1 MPGLLRPASV
11 PPTVVGVGVVKTASI
26 KITIIRSDVSADR
39 REIELSTPAAED
51 LVAAEL
57 VAARKEGRNL
67 TGFPGAIPG
76 SMAEAYQIQEL
87 AMSRWQDALVG
98 WKIGYISADR
108 RTAGDPDR
116 LVGPI
121 WRQQCHLSEEHIS
134 AAEVGIFVAGF
145 AAVEA
150 ELVIRLA
157 QDLPVH
163 DGGWTAQEATDLE
176 QNVLVG
182 VEVAS
187 SPIPEINSL
196 GPTVIAADFGNNN
209 GLVLGSVLADWPG
222 GAPVQLA
229 CYVDGQLLG
238 EGSAENLPGG
248 IHHGLATALNILA
261 GRGRPVRAGTIFAT
275 GAITGIHPIGPGQHC
290 RVEVR
295 GGGSAVLRT
304 VDARTLLR
312 R

>member
-1 MPGLLRPASV
+1 M
-11 PPTVVGVGVVKTASI
+11 
-26 KITIIRSDVSADR
+26 
-39 REIELSTPAAED
+39 STPAAED
-51 LVAAEL
+51 IVAAEL
-57 VAARKEGRNL
+57 VAARREGRSL
-67 TGFPGAIPG
+67 TGFPGVIPA

-87 AMSRWQDALVG
+87 AMSRWQDSLVG

-121 WRQQCHLSEEHIS
+121 WRQQYHLGEERVS
-134 AAEVGIFVAGF
+134 PAEVGIFASGF

-150 ELVIRLA
+150 ELVIRLSH
-157 QDLPVH
+157 DLPSH
-163 DGGWTAQEATDLE
+163 DDADWAAQEVADLE
-176 QNVLVG
+176 QHLLVG

-187 SPIPEINSL
+187 SPIPDINSL
-196 GPTVIAADFGNNN
+196 GPTVIASDFGNNN

-229 CYVDGQLLG
+229 CYIDGQLMG

-261 GRGRPVRAGTIFAT
+261 SRGQPVRAGMVFAT
-275 GAITGIHPIGPGQHC
+275 GAITGIHPIGAGQHC

-295 GGGSAVLRT
+295 GGPSVELRT
-304 VDARTLLR
+304 TDARTLLR
-312 R
+312 S

>member
-1 MPGLLRPASV
+1 M
-11 PPTVVGVGVVKTASI
+11 
-26 KITIIRSDVSADR
+26 
-39 REIELSTPAAED
+39 STPPAED
-51 LVAAEL
+51 VVATEL
-57 VAARKEGRNL
+57 VAARREGRSL
-67 TGFPGAIPG
+67 TRFPGVIPA
-76 SMAEAYQIQEL
+76 SMAVAYQIQEL
-87 AMSRWQDALVG
+87 AMSRWQDSLVG

-121 WRQQCHLSEEHIS
+121 WRQQYHLGEERVS
-134 AAEVGIFVAGF
+134 PAEVGIFASGF

-150 ELVIRLA
+150 ELVIRLSH
-157 QDLPVH
+157 DLPSH
-163 DGGWTAQEATDLE
+163 DDADWAAQEVADLE
-176 QNVLVG
+176 QHLLVG

-187 SPIPEINSL
+187 SPIPDINSL
-196 GPTVIAADFGNNN
+196 GPTVIAADFGNN

-229 CYVDGQLLG
+229 CYIDGQLMG

-261 GRGRPVRAGTIFAT
+261 SRGQPVRAGMVFAT
-275 GAITGIHPIGPGQHC
+275 GAITGIHPIGAGQHC

-295 GGGSAVLRT
+295 GGPSVELRT
-304 VDARTLLR
+304 TDARTLLR
-312 R
+312 S

>member
-1 MPGLLRPASV
+1 MSRQ
-11 PPTVVGVGVVKTASI
+11 
-26 KITIIRSDVSADR
+26 
-39 REIELSTPAAED
+39 AAED

-57 VAARKEGRNL
+57 VAARREGRSL
-67 TGFPGAIPG
+67 TRFPGVVPA

-87 AMSRWQDALVG
+87 AMAQWQDSLVG

-121 WRQQCHLSEEHIS
+121 WRQQFHLGEEHVS
-134 AAEVGIFVAGF
+134 AVEVGIFASGF

-150 ELVIRLA
+150 ELVIRLD

-163 DGGWTAQEATDLE
+163 DGGGWTAQEAADLE
-176 QNVLVG
+176 QHLLVG

-209 GLVLGSVLADWPG
+209 GLVLGSVVADWPG

-229 CYVDGQLLG
+229 CYIDGQLIA

-248 IHHGLATALNILA
+248 LHHGLATALNILA
-261 GRGRPVRAGTIFAT
+261 SRGQPVRAGMVFAT
-275 GAITGIHPIGPGQHC
+275 GAITGIHPIGLGQHC

-295 GGGSAVLRT
+295 GGPSVELRT
-304 VDARTLLR
+304 ADARTLMR
-312 R
+312 S

>member
-1 MPGLLRPASV
+1 VVLIASSSV
-11 PPTVVGVGVVKTASI
+11 WYALHRG
-26 KITIIRSDVSADR
+26 
-39 REIELSTPAAED
+39 ELQTGEVEMSTPAAGD
-51 LVAAEL
+51 VVAAEL
-57 VAARKEGRNL
+57 VAARREGRSL
-67 TGFPGAIPG
+67 TRFPGVVPA
-76 SMAEAYQIQEL
+76 SLAEAYQIQEL
-87 AMSRWQDALVG
+87 AMSRWQDLLVG

-121 WRQQCHLSEEHIS
+121 WRQQFHLSEKHVS
-134 AAEVGIFVAGF
+134 AVEVGIFASGF

-150 ELVIRLA
+150 ELVIRLG
-157 QDLPVH
+157 QDLPTR
-163 DGGWTAQEATDLE
+163 DGGGWTAQEAADLE
-176 QNVLVG
+176 QHLLVG

-187 SPIPEINSL
+187 SPIPDINSL

-229 CYVDGQLLG
+229 CYIDGQLMG

-261 GRGRPVRAGTIFAT
+261 SRDQPIRAGMVFAT

-295 GGGSAVLRT
+295 GGPSVELRT
-304 VDARTLLR
+304 ADARTLLR
-312 R
+312 S